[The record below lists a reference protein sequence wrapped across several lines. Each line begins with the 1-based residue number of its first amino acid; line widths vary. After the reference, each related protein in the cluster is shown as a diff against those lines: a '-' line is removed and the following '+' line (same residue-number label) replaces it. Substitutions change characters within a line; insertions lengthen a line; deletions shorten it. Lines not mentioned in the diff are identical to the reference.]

1 MPSLD
6 KRMTKLED
14 ALIAHLTESG
24 EIRQSIRMLAE
35 AVNKI
40 SNRMW
45 AAMGT
50 MVLMLLSVVGFL
62 LKVTLWK

>member
-14 ALIAHLTESG
+14 ALVTHLTESG
-24 EIRQSIRMLAE
+24 EIRQSIRILAE

-45 AAMGT
+45 AALAT
-50 MVLMLLSVVGFL
+50 MTLTLLSVVGFL
-62 LKVTLWK
+62 LKVTFWK